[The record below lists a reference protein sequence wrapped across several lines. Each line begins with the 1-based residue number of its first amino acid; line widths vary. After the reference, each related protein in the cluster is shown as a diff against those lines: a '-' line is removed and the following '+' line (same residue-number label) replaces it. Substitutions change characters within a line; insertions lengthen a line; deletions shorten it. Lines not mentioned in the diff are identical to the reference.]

1 MRTTK
6 HLPEMKTSTYPSVRH
21 LVAILSTAVLLL
33 VGGSNSQA
41 ASATWTN
48 TAGST
53 FQDSLA
59 WNPNTVPG
67 SADTGTFSTPGTY
80 AVTLTAP
87 AVVNQLDF
95 TAPANTL
102 ETVSLNL
109 NGNSLSI
116 LKPGS
121 SNPVG
126 LILGDAAG
134 TDVVYLASSTGAG
147 VGLFVTNAATL
158 RVQIGRNGTGSLIVT
173 NGFVQLGAYGLGN
186 QMVVGGGPGT
196 TTRGTLVLSGPTV
209 TWSNNASL
217 LIGNSS
223 LSYNCSMAIS
233 NYAQMTVVGASISL
247 GTVGSSTNSIL
258 LDSNGLLFVATNT
271 TPTTPSA
278 TIGTS
283 GGTNNTV
290 TVQGG
295 AIWNNGNRVF
305 NIGTTGG
312 VSNSLIVGTSGVV
325 SNTSV
330 VNIAAGNSLALSG
343 GVLSVSVAVTNSA
356 GYIKGFGTISG
367 NTFVT
372 NSGTVSPGFG
382 TSVGTITLSNNLT
395 LVAGSTTTLKL
406 DSSQTGS
413 NDSLNIVGTLAAAGT
428 LNIITNGTAPLAAGD
443 VYNIYTSGGASGS
456 FTATNLPPLPP
467 SVRWNNVTPGVLAI
481 VPQEVVPGVSG
492 LTNQLANIGDTVVI
506 SATVTG
512 VPTPGVYWQFNN
524 VNVTDGA
531 QPDGSTNSG
540 SATTTLTISNA
551 QTNETGTFCLIA
563 TNIVG
568 VSTNC
573 MALTV
578 SSGCSVAPS
587 ISAVSDQ
594 TVVQGNNG
602 TFNAAVSGCPAPFV
616 QWLENGATI
625 TGATGTPL
633 VLTNVQFAQDGFVY
647 TIVASNSV
655 GTASTNMTL
664 HVIICPSIQ
673 TQPQSL
679 TVTNSQTASFTVVST
694 NGVPAPTYQWFFNNT
709 SISGATNATY
719 TIASTVASNEGTYKV
734 QISNAACTITSSNA
748 TLLVNSTMSAAVT
761 PTNAATGVC
770 YDTPLYMTFNTAP
783 FSTGTGKIQIFNAT
797 NSVTPVDTID
807 TSAGNVQGRIIG
819 TESFNTFPVIITANT
834 VAIYPHL
841 DVLSSNQTYY
851 VTVDRGIFTDAN
863 SAKFAG
869 ITGTNGWVFTTK
881 PTGPANPNNLVVAAD
896 GSGDFCTVMGAVDSL
911 PSGNTT
917 YTLINIRNGTYTE
930 IVDTKTKNHIT
941 FRGQSRS
948 GTIVQYLN
956 NFSLATGGSTHSR
969 MSFKVFSNDIAVE
982 NLTLVNTTPQG
993 GGQAEALMI
1002 DSPSAHFILNN
1013 AEVDSRQ
1020 DTILANVNSS
1030 QGYFYNSLIQGNFDY
1045 IWGGGNLFIT
1055 NCEFRTIPT
1064 ASNYNLGASRTDN
1077 GPTPGGWLGP
1087 DGKYASNGFSFVN
1100 CKLTRS
1106 SMTVSNIAMSDA
1118 NGAPD
1123 GVSSWIWCHIDTSGG
1138 NGYVAP
1144 ASGVISNQIL
1154 WEFGNSNLDNSASV
1168 NFGFLNPV
1176 TNGDTRL
1183 VCATDPNCWLY
1194 GWIPQL
1200 APNILTNPVSMTVT
1214 AGTAASF
1221 SVAATGVPDPS
1232 YQWLLNG
1239 TNVINATA
1247 NNATL
1252 VISNALTGD
1261 AGIYSVIVSN
1271 NAGTITSS
1279 GATLTVVG
1287 TGATASFTASPTY
1300 GTEPLGVTF
1309 TDPSSGSPNITLFW
1323 DFGDSSQATNSG
1335 GSSFVHTYAAGTY
1348 NVTLTASNAFGA
1360 NSTLVSNNLITVLT
1374 AFQAWQ
1380 SNYFGCT
1387 ACPQAQPDADPLG
1400 KGMSN
1405 MNQFLAGLN
1414 PTNPASLFTV
1424 ISTAPSGTDIVITW
1438 KTAGVRTNAVQ
1449 ATAGLP
1455 DGSYNTNGFADV
1467 SGPIVIGVT
1476 GDTTTNYTDVGG
1488 ATNSPARYYRIR
1500 LVP

>member
-1 MRTTK
+1 M
-6 HLPEMKTSTYPSVRH
+6 
-21 LVAILSTAVLLL
+21 
-33 VGGSNSQA
+33 
-41 ASATWTN
+41 
-48 TAGST
+48 
-53 FQDSLA
+53 
-59 WNPNTVPG
+59 
-67 SADTGTFSTPGTY
+67 
-80 AVTLTAP
+80 
-87 AVVNQLDF
+87 
-95 TAPANTL
+95 
-102 ETVSLNL
+102 
-109 NGNSLSI
+109 
-116 LKPGS
+116 
-121 SNPVG
+121 
-126 LILGDAAG
+126 
-134 TDVVYLASSTGAG
+134 
-147 VGLFVTNAATL
+147 
-158 RVQIGRNGTGSLIVT
+158 
-173 NGFVQLGAYGLGN
+173 
-186 QMVVGGGPGT
+186 
-196 TTRGTLVLSGPTV
+196 
-209 TWSNNASL
+209 
-217 LIGNSS
+217 
-223 LSYNCSMAIS
+223 
-233 NYAQMTVVGASISL
+233 
-247 GTVGSSTNSIL
+247 
-258 LDSNGLLFVATNT
+258 
-271 TPTTPSA
+271 
-278 TIGTS
+278 
-283 GGTNNTV
+283 
-290 TVQGG
+290 
-295 AIWNNGNRVF
+295 
-305 NIGTTGG
+305 
-312 VSNSLIVGTSGVV
+312 
-325 SNTSV
+325 
-330 VNIAAGNSLALSG
+330 
-343 GVLSVSVAVTNSA
+343 
-356 GYIKGFGTISG
+356 
-367 NTFVT
+367 
-372 NSGTVSPGFG
+372 
-382 TSVGTITLSNNLT
+382 
-395 LVAGSTTTLKL
+395 
-406 DSSQTGS
+406 
-413 NDSLNIVGTLAAAGT
+413 
-428 LNIITNGTAPLAAGD
+428 
-443 VYNIYTSGGASGS
+443 
-456 FTATNLPPLPP
+456 
-467 SVRWNNVTPGVLAI
+467 RWNNVTPGVLAI

-602 TFNAAVSGCPAPFV
+602 TFNAAVSGCPTPV
-616 QWLENGATI
+616 IQWFDNGATI
-625 TGATGTPL
+625 TGATGAPL

-819 TESFNTFPVIITANT
+819 TESFNTFPVIITGNT

-917 YTLINIRNGTYTE
+917 YTLINIQNGTYTE

-956 NFSLATGGSTHSR
+956 NFGLATGGSTHSR

-1020 DTILANVNSS
+1020 DTILANINSS

-1154 WEFGNSNLDNSASV
+1154 WEYGNSNLDSSAAV
-1168 NFGFLNPV
+1168 TFGFLNPV

-1194 GWIPQL
+1194 GWVPQL

-1214 AGTAASF
+1214 AGTVASF

-1252 VISNALTGD
+1252 VISNALAGD
-1261 AGIYSVIVSN
+1261 AGLYSVIVSN
-1271 NAGTITSS
+1271 IAGNVTSS
-1279 GATLTVVG
+1279 NATLTVVG
-1287 TGATASFTASPTY
+1287 TGATASFTASPTS

-1309 TDPSSGSPNITLFW
+1309 TDTSSGSPNITLFW
-1323 DFGDSSQATNSG
+1323 DFGDSSQATNTG
-1335 GSSFVHTYAAGTY
+1335 GLELRAYVRCGYLHGDIDREQRLRRQQHARVEQPDQRGHGLRGVAAA
-1348 NVTLTASNAFGA
+1348 VLRLHRLHAGA
-1360 NSTLVSNNLITVLT
+1360 
-1374 AFQAWQ
+1374 AQRRPAWQ
-1380 SNYFGCT
+1380 GHQQHQSVPAGPEPNGSGFRVPDSQRRATRHQHADHLGIGGRAHQCGAGHGRRWQRWVRHHQLHGHQRSPDRHRRYRRCDEQLYGC
-1387 ACPQAQPDADPLG
+1387 G
-1400 KGMSN
+1400 WSSH
-1405 MNQFLAGLN
+1405 LAHAVL
-1414 PTNPASLFTV
+1414 PH
-1424 ISTAPSGTDIVITW
+1424 PSG
-1438 KTAGVRTNAVQ
+1438 AVE
-1449 ATAGLP
+1449 A
-1455 DGSYNTNGFADV
+1455 
-1467 SGPIVIGVT
+1467 
-1476 GDTTTNYTDVGG
+1476 
-1488 ATNSPARYYRIR
+1488 PARKRRIVGIR
-1500 LVP
+1500 WS